1 MSDRRKGNVLNNT
14 LQTLT
19 SATFLLLACLL
30 IYERW
35 DNNNNNAN
43 IEVLRKEV
51 QDANIKNIAYLEGR
65 VNRVA
70 EISDSYQANVNHR
83 ISVIESRLDRV
94 EKRNLGS
101 SRITNNNSD
110 CANK

>member
-14 LQTLT
+14 LQTFT

-35 DNNNNNAN
+35 ENNNNNAN

-51 QDANIKNIAYLEGR
+51 QDLANKNLYYLEKR
-65 VNRVA
+65 QEAISSRQDDYQVNVNR
-70 EISDSYQANVNHR
+70 
-83 ISVIESRLDRV
+83 
-94 EKRNLGS
+94 
-101 SRITNNNSD
+101 RITLLEHKLENVIHEI
-110 CANK
+110 KQKQE

>member
-1 MSDRRKGNVLNNT
+1 MLNNT

-35 DNNNNNAN
+35 ENNNNNAN

-51 QDANIKNIAYLEGR
+51 QDLTNKNLYYLEKR
-65 VNRVA
+65 QDAISNRQDDYQVNVNR
-70 EISDSYQANVNHR
+70 
-83 ISVIESRLDRV
+83 
-94 EKRNLGS
+94 
-101 SRITNNNSD
+101 RITLLEHKLENVIHEI
-110 CANK
+110 KQKQE

>member
-14 LQTLT
+14 LQTFT

-35 DNNNNNAN
+35 ENNNNNAN

-51 QDANIKNIAYLEGR
+51 QDLANKNLYYLEKR
-65 VNRVA
+65 QDAISSRQDDYQVNVNR
-70 EISDSYQANVNHR
+70 
-83 ISVIESRLDRV
+83 
-94 EKRNLGS
+94 
-101 SRITNNNSD
+101 RITLLEHKLENVIHEI
-110 CANK
+110 KQKQE

>member
-35 DNNNNNAN
+35 ENNNNNAN

-51 QDANIKNIAYLEGR
+51 QDLANKNLYYLEKR
-65 VNRVA
+65 QDAISSRQDDYQVNVNR
-70 EISDSYQANVNHR
+70 
-83 ISVIESRLDRV
+83 
-94 EKRNLGS
+94 
-101 SRITNNNSD
+101 RITLLEHKLENVIHEI
-110 CANK
+110 KQKQE

>member
-14 LQTLT
+14 LQTFT

-35 DNNNNNAN
+35 ENNNNNAN

-51 QDANIKNIAYLEGR
+51 QDLANKNLYYLEKR
-65 VNRVA
+65 QDAISSRQDDYQVNVNR
-70 EISDSYQANVNHR
+70 
-83 ISVIESRLDRV
+83 
-94 EKRNLGS
+94 
-101 SRITNNNSD
+101 RITSLEHKLENVIHEI
-110 CANK
+110 KQKQE